1 MRGRLVVAWAAALLV
16 VSQAVLAAC
25 SGAPPPATPPGPP
38 AEPTTPPA
46 APRTAGSTQSAST
59 RSRPGSATA
68 SAAVEVYQGRHEAAD
83 CAGTSGWAWDRT
95 QPGRPIYVSIYEDAT
110 LLANV
115 LADGFRPD
123 LAGDGVGDGRH
134 GFAYALPERVRDGRP
149 HVIRAQVLAVN
160 IDLWDTARSIT
171 CDPTAGPASPTTGV
185 AGGTPGAGR
194 GASPVGTP
202 AFPAT
207 DRVAADVPVN
217 LRAGPGTDYRSQ
229 GLVPPGTFLLATGE
243 TRTVEGGVL
252 WRQFLLADGRLG
264 WIRDVDIRPVRP

>member
-1 MRGRLVVAWAAALLV
+1 M
-16 VSQAVLAAC
+16 
-25 SGAPPPATPPGPP
+25 
-38 AEPTTPPA
+38 
-46 APRTAGSTQSAST
+46 
-59 RSRPGSATA
+59 
-68 SAAVEVYQGRHEAAD
+68 
-83 CAGTSGWAWDRT
+83 
-95 QPGRPIYVSIYEDAT
+95 SIYGDAT

-149 HVIRAQVLAVN
+149 HVIRAQVLAVD
-160 IDLWDTARSIT
+160 IDLRDTARSIT
-171 CDPTAGPASPTTGV
+171 CDPIAGPASPTTGV
-185 AGGTPGAGR
+185 AGGTPGVGPR
-194 GASPVGTP
+194 ASPVGTP

-243 TRTVEGGVL
+243 TRTVDGGVL

-264 WIRDVDIRPVRP
+264 WMRDVDIRPVRP